1 VRALPRI
8 VAVLVCAGAG
18 LTAKAP
24 LEGVPYAWQAT
35 ARFEVVSVKPNKSP
49 EPAGRNALEPGG
61 YQGVGVTLRR
71 MIALAYM
78 PIPNDLIVGG
88 PSWMNTERF
97 DVRATFAGSPP
108 REQVQQMMR
117 TMLAERFK
125 VRTHMERRS
134 ARIFAL
140 MVERFGVLGPS
151 LRPAEIDCANR
162 AARQPGQP
170 WCSFQYTEGL
180 LRGRGVTLD
189 QIAGELNA
197 GRIVENRTSLA
208 GRFDVDLRWTPAPG
222 AASDAAD
229 APPGLS
235 TALREQLGL
244 RLQPDVAAFDH
255 LVIDSAERP
264 EPD

>member
-1 VRALPRI
+1 MRSLAPIVVALVSAAVALP
-8 VAVLVCAGAG
+8 A
-18 LTAKAP
+18 
-24 LEGVPYAWQAT
+24 EQAET
-35 ARFEVVSVKPNKSP
+35 ARFEVVSVKPNNSP
-49 EPAGRNALEPGG
+49 EPGGRNALEPGG
-61 YQGVGVTLRR
+61 YQGIGVTLRR

-78 PIPNDLIVGG
+78 PIPNSLIVGG
-88 PSWMNTERF
+88 PSWLGTDRF

-108 REQVQQMMR
+108 REQLQQMMR

-125 VRTHMERRS
+125 LRTHLETRP

-140 MVERFGVLGPS
+140 VIERPGVLGPS

-170 WCSFQYTEGL
+170 WCSFQYTDGL
-180 LRGRGVTLD
+180 LRGAGVTLD
-189 QIAGELNA
+189 QVAGELDA
-197 GRIVENRTSLA
+197 GRIVVNRTGLT
-208 GRFDVDLRWTPAPG
+208 GRYDVELRWTPNP
-222 AASDAAD
+222 AAVSDAAD
-229 APPGLS
+229 APPGLA

-244 RLQPDVAAFDH
+244 RLQPDNAPFEH

>member
-1 VRALPRI
+1 MRLVLI
-8 VAVLVCAGAG
+8 VAAL
-18 LTAKAP
+18 
-24 LEGVPYAWQAT
+24 AWAAVALSAAQAET
-35 ARFEVVSVKPNKSP
+35 PRFEVVSVKPNDSP
-49 EPAGRNALEPGG
+49 EPGGRNALEPGG
-61 YQGVGVTLRR
+61 YEGIGVTLRR

-88 PSWMNTERF
+88 PSWMNTDRF
-97 DVRATFAGSPP
+97 DVRARFAGSPP
-108 REQVQQMMR
+108 REQLQQMMR

-125 VRTHMERRS
+125 LRTHLEMRPT
-134 ARIFAL
+134 RIFAL
-140 MVERFGVLGPS
+140 MVERAGVLGQS

-162 AARQPGQP
+162 AGRQPGQP

-189 QIAGELNA
+189 QIAGELDA
-197 GRIVENRTSLA
+197 GRIVVNRTGLA
-208 GRFDVDLRWTPAPG
+208 GRYDVDLRWTATPG

-229 APPGLS
+229 APPGLA

-244 RLQPDVAAFDH
+244 RLQPDTAPFEH